1 MRQITL
7 KKSQNRE
14 AEWREVYL
22 DDYGH
27 IKALRKGLVTVF
39 LLLIAAFFGCYAI
52 SSKIIDFMIA
62 DGQKIGFNFVFISP
76 AEILMQQLRMSML
89 TGLVLVIPFAITFIL
104 VYITP
109 AVDGSMLKVIRT
121 ILIAVGLFLLGA
133 AFSYFVLIP
142 FMFQMFFDAGVQSGI
157 VAQISVQRYVDIYLA
172 LIISIGLV
180 FEIPL
185 LSLLL
190 SKLGIL
196 KANMLK
202 KNRYMSLV
210 GILIASC
217 IITPTTDIFSELIV
231 AVPMIVLYEISIAIC
246 LFVEKG
252 KEKKIDE

>member
-1 MRQITL
+1 MQL
-7 KKSQNRE
+7 KKSQSRE

-27 IKALRKGLVTVF
+27 IKALKKGLITVF
-39 LLLIAAFFGCYAI
+39 LLLIAAFFACYAM

-62 DGQKIGFNFVFISP
+62 DGQKIGFNFVYISP
-76 AEILMQQLRMSML
+76 AEILMQQLRMSMF
-89 TGLVLVIPFAITFIL
+89 TGFFLVLPFAITFL
-104 VYITP
+104 LMYITP

-121 ILIAVGLFLLGA
+121 ILMAFGLFLVGA
-133 AFSYFVLIP
+133 AFSYFILIP
-142 FMFQMFFDAGVQSGI
+142 FMFQMFFEAGVQSGI

-172 LIISIGLV
+172 LIISLGLI

-190 SKLGIL
+190 SKLGLL

-202 KNRYMSLV
+202 KNRYISIV

-231 AVPMIVLYEISIAIC
+231 AIPMLVLYEVSIWIC
-246 LFVEKG
+246 LYVEKRKG
-252 KEKKIDE
+252 N